1 MAIFLSK
8 NVKSVTSK
16 HTCGNS
22 LLKKKAQSELSL
34 RKKKSSLEN
43 LNSCLLAIF
52 RQKKHYVAS
61 LVALLKTKN
70 LLWSPN
76 ALASTMMRTTNIIDY
91 NGKPFL
97 A

>member
-1 MAIFLSK
+1 
-8 NVKSVTSK
+8 
-16 HTCGNS
+16 
-22 LLKKKAQSELSL
+22 
-34 RKKKSSLEN
+34 
-43 LNSCLLAIF
+43 LAIF
-52 RQKKHYVAS
+52 RQKKHCVAS

-76 ALASTMMRTTNIIDY
+76 ALVSTMMTTTNIIDY